1 VDELLRRF
9 RKYRVRYLLIGGQAV
24 RLHGLARFS
33 MDWDFFIPA
42 HDTANLAR
50 INAALAD
57 VTDEAV
63 EPLGPRG
70 QNFVQTFQTPW
81 GLVQFHLGAPGLP
94 PFDAAE
100 RRAVRLKT
108 ETGTRVRCLS
118 GADLL
123 ACKRAVNRP
132 RDQLDILFLEAQQR
146 AGKLR

>member
-1 VDELLRRF
+1 MDELLRRF
-9 RKYRVRYLLIGGQAV
+9 RKQRVRYLLIGGQAV
-24 RLHGLARFS
+24 RLQGLARFS

-42 HDTANLAR
+42 HDTENLAR

-57 VTDEAV
+57 VADEAV

-81 GLVQFHLGAPGLP
+81 GVAQFHLGAPGLP
-94 PFDAAE
+94 PFAE
-100 RRAVRLKT
+100 ADRRALTLKT
-108 ETGTRVRCLS
+108 ETGAPVRCLS

-132 RDQLDILFLEAQQR
+132 QDQLDIQFLEAKQR